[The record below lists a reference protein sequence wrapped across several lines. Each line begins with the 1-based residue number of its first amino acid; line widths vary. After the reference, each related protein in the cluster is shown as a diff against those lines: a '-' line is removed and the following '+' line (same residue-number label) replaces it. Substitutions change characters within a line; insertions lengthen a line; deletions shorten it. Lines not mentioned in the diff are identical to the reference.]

1 MHCRATEATRDAQGS
16 LHNLEDELQKPAN
29 WQPHQQEGVWSKV
42 KKTVTGTPPSAA
54 DRTQQTAKEALT
66 ASQKAADEAVARA
79 KQVGQ
84 ALPLHSLQ
92 SLGSTK
98 AKCDFSSCM

>member
-1 MHCRATEATRDAQGS
+1 MTKACLACNTMNIFLTSVICYRAAEATKDAQGS

-54 DRTQQTAKEALT
+54 ERTQETAKEALT

-79 KQVGQ
+79 KQV
-84 ALPLHSLQ
+84 
-92 SLGSTK
+92 T
-98 AKCDFSSCM
+98 